1 MKTICIMCPIGCAL
15 DIDKIDNNVVVKGN
29 TCKRGNDYG
38 ISEFTAPKRM
48 VTSLVKLLNGGVL
61 ACKTDK
67 LIDKNK
73 IFDVLNCLKDFYLDD
88 VVPMGTV
95 VIANAADSGANII
108 ITSEPNKI

>member
-1 MKTICIMCPIGCAL
+1 MGCSL
-15 DIDKIDNNVVVKGN
+15 EIDKFNGNIVVKGN

-38 ISEFTAPKRM
+38 ISEFTAPKRV
-48 VTSLVKLLNGGVL
+48 VTSLVKIRKGGVL
-61 ACKTDK
+61 ACKTDR

-95 VIANAADSGANII
+95 VIENISDSGANIV
-108 ITSEPNKI
+108 ITSEPNKIQ